1 MPSSRSSKEANVN
14 NFNHCSPQHST
25 PSRQPIGSTN
35 ATPNSSSCA
44 PQRRIIEPPPELAVL
59 IDETENGHVIHI
71 DKTDDPLGA
80 TVRNEGESII
90 VGRIIKGGAA
100 EKSGLLHEGDEIVAV
115 NGIEMRGKTVGQ
127 VSDELA
133 RMTGQ
138 LSFLII
144 PSDRYASQ
152 HHTQLTRPENLTSQ
166 QPVMHIK
173 VRKKLFG
180 IRALPELVRYL

>member
-1 MPSSRSSKEANVN
+1 MPPRHGLSSTAAPNASAAN
-14 NFNHCSPQHST
+14 
-25 PSRQPIGSTN
+25 
-35 ATPNSSSCA
+35 AL
-44 PQRRIIEPPPELAVL
+44 QRRVIEPPPELAVL
-59 IDETENGHVIHI
+59 VDEGENARVVHI

-115 NGIEMRGKTVGQ
+115 NGIEMRGKTVAQ

-138 LSFLII
+138 LSLLII
-144 PSDRYASQ
+144 PNDRYASLT
-152 HHTQLTRPENLTSQ
+152 HPGQLTRHDGGNLQGQQ

-173 VRKKLFG
+173 VS
-180 IRALPELVRYL
+180 